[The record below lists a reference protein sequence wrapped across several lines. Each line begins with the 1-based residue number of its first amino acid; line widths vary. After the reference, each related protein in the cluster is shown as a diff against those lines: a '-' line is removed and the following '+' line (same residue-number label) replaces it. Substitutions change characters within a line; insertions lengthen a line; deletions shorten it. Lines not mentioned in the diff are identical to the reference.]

1 MPRQHPGGPSEP
13 GDLRLSGFAAH
24 RGRTGGIR
32 RPQRAVLGSGQMGGG
47 RYSRAQRSNRL
58 FRPFGVCH
66 CLFDFRAQSGCPK
79 VRHRTPVAALFG
91 CDSCAVADACPVPYW
106 NFAEP
111 RILWVTFERGGN
123 AAVFPD
129 CCIPPKRMGAECKS
143 LVEPAILVFVVRV
156 LVLCTIW
163 CRVFV
168 EKQLVR
174 NIILFGILALITP
187 DILLLLPCWLTGV
200 AAYIYR
206 ERFSLP
212 PRRARWSFAVTVAVA
227 VLIFALLPQL
237 PFTQGHPG
245 LWFSSCFLSDW
256 IEALAIGAV
265 IVTFDAAKFS
275 AIPASAA
282 SIARYTSDHTFS
294 LYLYHYPLLVFAN
307 AFLPLGHDPFRHA
320 LCATAVIVVV
330 LLLSMVT
337 EGRRDAWRK
346 FFLGALISLHGLGT
360 VVRGLSRLGVR
371 NAYRNANLHSCA
383 TPCASFPGV
392 YRASAP
398 PSNPPGLPV

>member
-1 MPRQHPGGPSEP
+1 MPRYF
-13 GDLRLSGFAAH
+13 LTAAFL
-24 RGRTGGIR
+24 
-32 RPQRAVLGSGQMGGG
+32 QNVWVLNASPL
-47 RYSRAQRSNRL
+47 SNRPFWSL
-58 FRPFGVCH
+58 SYEFWYYVLFGV
-66 CLFDFRAQSGCPK
+66 A
-79 VRHRTPVAALFG
+79 
-91 CDSCAVADACPVPYW
+91 
-106 NFAEP
+106 
-111 RILWVTFERGGN
+111 
-123 AAVFPD
+123 
-129 CCIPPKRMGAECKS
+129 
-143 LVEPAILVFVVRV
+143 
-156 LVLCTIW
+156 
-163 CRVFV
+163 VFV

-256 IEALAIGAV
+256 IAALAIGAV

-346 FFLGALISLHGLGT
+346 FF
-360 VVRGLSRLGVR
+360 SRCFDL
-371 NAYRNANLHSCA
+371 L
-383 TPCASFPGV
+383 
-392 YRASAP
+392 AP
-398 PSNPPGLPV
+398 PWNGGTRSEQTRRQKRIQKR